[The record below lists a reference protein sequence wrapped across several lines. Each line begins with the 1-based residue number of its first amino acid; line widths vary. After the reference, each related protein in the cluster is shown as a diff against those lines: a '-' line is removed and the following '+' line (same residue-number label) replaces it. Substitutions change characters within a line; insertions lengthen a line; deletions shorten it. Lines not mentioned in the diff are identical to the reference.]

1 MFRVDEVITRKEVSI
16 VFDDGNI
23 TASLSKDAKRMFLP
37 EGSSRCFLEDLH
49 FDPLDILAHPLIE
62 DGAEKITQSFSRH
75 SAVADT
81 TLLVWLRLNERQKL
95 DVLSLDLLEEPVNP
109 GGILDVLCVHHA
121 KDIARDSVLTQEFIS
136 MHRFLVG
143 RLLPLGDTVTV
154 VHFLRT
160 VQTKP
165 YAEALCR

>member
-1 MFRVDEVITRKEVSI
+1 MFCVDEVITRKEVSI

-37 EGSSRCFLEDLH
+37 EGGSGCFLEDLH
-49 FDPLDILAHPLIE
+49 FDPFDILTHPLIE
-62 DGAEKITQSFSRH
+62 DGAEEIAQSFSRH
-75 SAVADT
+75 CAGAHT
-81 TLLVWLRLNERQKL
+81 TLIVRLGLHQRQKL

-109 GGILDVLCVHHA
+109 GGKLDVPCVHHA

-136 MHRFLVG
+136 MHRLLVG
-143 RLLPLGDTVTV
+143 RLLALGDAVTI

-160 VQTKP
+160 VQAKP
-165 YAEALCR
+165 YAKALCR